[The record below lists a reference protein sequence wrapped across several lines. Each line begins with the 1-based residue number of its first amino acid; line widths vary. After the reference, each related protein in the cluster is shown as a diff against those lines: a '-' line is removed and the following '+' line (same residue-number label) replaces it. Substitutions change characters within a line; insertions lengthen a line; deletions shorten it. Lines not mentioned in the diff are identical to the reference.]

1 MNALADAGPA
11 EAEGGPMWG
20 RFFDSIGH
28 DDNDSVVSGSHVLRD
43 AVSPGLNHSEVH
55 PNDSASMVDDDSSEF
70 PGGVRPLTPG
80 GALSSIS
87 KDNVAPPPVDD
98 GTYVFKFS
106 SPSGRTHRFQARKD
120 DFEILKDIVSGKL
133 STDPF
138 FTDYSPPEGGQPR
151 DPLDYHLLYKDSD
164 GDIVV
169 MTSDGDVS
177 DAVAVARAAG
187 SDRVVLTIQGG
198 KGWAIED
205 PKAQAAVEE
214 AARKLK
220 EEAAKAEAAAAAT
233 EPKAKNVRFDAAA
246 AGGDDF
252 YGIPRDMILPASLG
266 ALAVVIIAVFTIHRL
281 SD

>member
-1 MNALADAGPA
+1 
-11 EAEGGPMWG
+11 MWG

-28 DDNDSVVSGSHVLRD
+28 DDNDSVVSGSNVLRE
-43 AVSPGLNHSEVH
+43 AMSPSLNYSEVH
-55 PNDSASMVDDDSSEF
+55 PGDSASMMGEDSSEF
-70 PGGVRPLTPG
+70 HPGRPLTPG
-80 GALSSIS
+80 GAMSSIS
-87 KDNVAPPPVDD
+87 KENVAPPPVDD

-120 DFEILKDIVSGKL
+120 DFEILKDIVNGKL
-133 STDPF
+133 SADPF
-138 FTDYSPPEGGQPR
+138 FTDYSPPEGGHAR
-151 DPLDYHLLYKDSD
+151 DPLDYNLLYKDSD

-177 DAVAVARAAG
+177 DAVVVARTAG

-198 KGWAIED
+198 KGWAMDD

-220 EEAAKAEAAAAAT
+220 EEAEKAETAAA
-233 EPKAKNVRFDAAA
+233 EPKAKNVRFDEA
-246 AGGDDF
+246 AGAGDDF
-252 YGIPRDMILPASLG
+252 YGVPRDLILPASLG

>member
-1 MNALADAGPA
+1 MKMNSLADAAPG
-11 EAEGGPMWG
+11 ETEGGPMWG
-20 RFFDSIGH
+20 RFFESIGH
-28 DDNDSVVSGSHVLRD
+28 DDNDSVVSGSNVLRE
-43 AVSPGLNHSEVH
+43 AMSPGLNYSEVH
-55 PNDSASMVDDDSSEF
+55 PGDSASMMGEEESEF
-70 PGGVRPLTPG
+70 PAGVRPLTPG
-80 GALSSIS
+80 GAMSSIS
-87 KDNVAPPPVDD
+87 KDNAAPPPVDD

-133 STDPF
+133 TSDPF

-151 DPLDYHLLYKDSD
+151 DPLDYNLLYKDSD

-177 DAVAVARAAG
+177 DAVAVARAGG

-198 KGWAIED
+198 KGWALDD

-220 EEAAKAEAAAAAT
+220 EEAEKAETAPA

-246 AGGDDF
+246 AAGDDF
-252 YGIPRDMILPASLG
+252 YGVPRDLILPASLG